1 MVHYFKNNLSFPTDL
16 NAALILEFLD
26 FCQKAHWDFYC
37 DSIESTVDLF
47 GGNWHFN
54 NNEPSDP

>member
-1 MVHYFKNNLSFPTDL
+1 M